1 MLLLLLACDAEP
13 DAEVV
18 LLEGFDFGWRAFN
31 HRISALDAGAE
42 AVAVVGGTSTTG
54 VTPSL
59 DDTCDPDTCK
69 EFPFTDTADIRVRTR
84 TVTAAGLVSAAASV
98 SLSVGVA
105 GGVAGALAHFPAP
118 PPEGWEPVI
127 VGLELV
133 TTGPEGCYDPAFG
146 WLPKELAVSV
156 ETYGDSAWVFARFV
170 AGPSL
175 EEVRACHDAVV
186 DDAGIELRVELLALS
201 GVDFQQAAFYQEAR
215 WGEVD
220 GDWEEQTPPP
230 AEAVDLPRA
239 RAFQRLEWTFHEGDE
254 EWRGAYLRTLGLDTN
269 GRGWATNYSPGT
281 QLSGF
286 AYTFSALVLGF
297 DGEGESRE
305 AVAAYTPALDAAGAA
320 IPVVPE

>member
-31 HRISALDAGAE
+31 HRISALDAGTE

-69 EFPFTDTADIRVRTR
+69 EFPFTDTADIWVRTR
-84 TVTAAGLVSAAASV
+84 TVTAAGLTSAAASA
-98 SLSVGVA
+98 SLSVGA
-105 GGVAGALAHFPAP
+105 AGASTTVSFDAP

-127 VGLELV
+127 VGLEFV

-146 WLPKELAVSV
+146 WLPTELAVAV
-156 ETYGDSAWVFARFV
+156 EAAGDEARVTASFA
-170 AGPSL
+170 AGLSL
-175 EEVRACHDAVV
+175 EEVRACLDAV
-186 DDAGIELRVELLALS
+186 AGEATITLQVELLALS
-201 GVDFQQAAFYQEAR
+201 GVPFEKADFNQGAE

-220 GDWEEQTPPP
+220 GEWEVQTPPP
-230 AEAVDLPRA
+230 AEDVHLPDA
-239 RAFQRLEWTFHEGDE
+239 RAFQSLAWTFHEGDADG
-254 EWRGAYLRTLGLDTN
+254 RGAYLRTLGVDAE
-269 GRGWATNYSPGT
+269 GRGWATNSSPGT

-286 AYTFSALVLGF
+286 SYRFTGGLLGF
-297 DGEGESRE
+297 DGEGEARE
-305 AVAAYTPALDAAGAA
+305 ATAAYTPALDAAGAA